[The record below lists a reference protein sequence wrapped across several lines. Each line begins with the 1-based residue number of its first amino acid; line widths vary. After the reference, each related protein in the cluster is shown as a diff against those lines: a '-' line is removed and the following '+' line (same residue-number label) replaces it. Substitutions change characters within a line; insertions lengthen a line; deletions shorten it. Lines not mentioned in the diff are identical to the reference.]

1 MFKISFLI
9 EDKMNK
15 NIKIEKT
22 TTNKQRIKNTY
33 LLDGIYS

>member
-1 MFKISFLI
+1 
-9 EDKMNK
+9 MNK

-33 LLDGIYS
+33 LLDGIYSKIVLSNKYY